1 MPSLLLRFAG
11 PCVATMLF
19 LVGCSGNE
27 RTANVDWPS
36 DPVGPLLIREVAVID
51 VETGRRLLRRD
62 VIVREGRI
70 HAIEPTTA
78 RPPAGIRVIDGRGAS
93 LLPGLIDM
101 HGHVMFPRGP
111 LWSTD
116 SSYSSGNPEANL
128 RSYLYA
134 GVTTLLDPAD
144 STGEA
149 VERRERVRSQ
159 KLVGPRIFTSGKPI
173 TGRGG
178 HPVAMIELLAPRW
191 LASFIG
197 ARMAT
202 QVESKD
208 ESHLA
213 VDSLARAGVDVV
225 KVYVNQIPPES
236 PRISTALL
244 DAIADRA
251 RDHDLRWVAGIGTT
265 QDALDTGRAGTSLWM
280 HGIAKERIPD
290 DQIETLA
297 AFGIPMVAT
306 IEAPDRIIRSLDGP
320 IDPIPMERETVPLE
334 VLESFYPPPEGF
346 SLGRFGFGSLEDADS
361 PGVAGD
367 NVMRL
372 RNAGVTILAGSDPLR
387 GGIFPGA
394 SLHRELGQL
403 VRAGLTPAEAI
414 RAATLDSATYLA
426 NGEPI
431 EFGAVR
437 VGLRADL
444 LLVEGDP
451 TVDISRL
458 QMIREVILSG
468 IPMVRSP
475 VAP

>member
-1 MPSLLLRFAG
+1 
-11 PCVATMLF
+11 
-19 LVGCSGNE
+19 
-27 RTANVDWPS
+27 
-36 DPVGPLLIREVAVID
+36 
-51 VETGRRLLRRD
+51 
-62 VIVREGRI
+62 
-70 HAIEPTTA
+70 
-78 RPPAGIRVIDGRGAS
+78 
-93 LLPGLIDM
+93 
-101 HGHVMFPRGP
+101 
-111 LWSTD
+111 
-116 SSYSSGNPEANL
+116 
-128 RSYLYA
+128 
-134 GVTTLLDPAD
+134 LLDPAD

-334 VLESFYPPPEGF
+334 ILESFYPPPEGF
-346 SLGRFGFGSLEDADS
+346 SLALFGFGSLEDADS
-361 PGVAGD
+361 PGIAAD
-367 NVMRL
+367 NLMRL
-372 RNAGVTILAGSDPLR
+372 RRAGVTILAGSDPLR

-394 SLHRELGQL
+394 ALHRELGQL
-403 VRAGLTPAEAI
+403 VSAGLTPAEAI
-414 RAATLDSATYLA
+414 RAATLDSATFLA
-426 NGEPI
+426 NSQPI

-451 TVDISRL
+451 TKDISRL
-458 QMIREVILSG
+458 QDIREVIVDG
-468 IPMVRSP
+468 TPMVRQP
-475 VAP
+475 VEP

>member
-1 MPSLLLRFAG
+1 
-11 PCVATMLF
+11 
-19 LVGCSGNE
+19 
-27 RTANVDWPS
+27 
-36 DPVGPLLIREVAVID
+36 
-51 VETGRRLLRRD
+51 
-62 VIVREGRI
+62 
-70 HAIEPTTA
+70 
-78 RPPAGIRVIDGRGAS
+78 
-93 LLPGLIDM
+93 M
-101 HGHVMFPRGP
+101 HGHVTFPRGP

-116 SSYSSGNPEANL
+116 FAVDVEANL
-128 RSYLYA
+128 RSYVYA
-134 GVTTLLDPAD
+134 GVTTVLDPGD
-144 STGEA
+144 STGKA
-149 VERRERVRSQ
+149 VARRERVRTQ
-159 KLVGPRIFTSGKPI
+159 KLVGPRIYTSGKLI
-173 TGRGG
+173 TCRGG
-178 HPVAMIELLAPRW
+178 APVSLYNLIAPRW
-191 LASFIG
+191 LVPLISALG
-197 ARMAT
+197 AT

-208 ESHLA
+208 EARHA

-225 KVYVNQIPPES
+225 KVFADRIPPDS

-251 RDHDLRWVAGIGTT
+251 RDHDLRWVAHIGST

-280 HGIAKERIPD
+280 HGIATGRIPD

-306 IEAPDRIIRSLDGP
+306 IESQDRIIRSLDGP

-346 SLGRFGFGSLEDADS
+346 SLELFGFGSLEDADS
-361 PGVAGD
+361 PAVAGD
-367 NVMRL
+367 NLMRL

-414 RAATLDSATYLA
+414 RAATLDSATWLA

-444 LLVEGDP
+444 LLVDGDP
-451 TVDISRL
+451 TADISRL
-458 QMIREVILSG
+458 QNIREVILGG